1 MARFLLAMWPYTG
14 HVYPNIALAHAL
26 QARGHEVAFYTGAM
40 ARPVIEREGFRY
52 FPFRQVARQIARVI
66 SYPGP
71 EDGAEWDLPPLYQY
85 LSERYT
91 VTLDHRVLTYNRVL
105 RSMYHDWFLG
115 TVPAQVADLQAI
127 LAEWSP
133 HAVVC
138 DPFLWGPILV
148 LHEAQGVPVAVFS
161 FFASC
166 LLPGREV
173 PMLALGFPRPRSRWI
188 RWVIRALRIL
198 KDLLFADV
206 KRGADAIRRSYGL
219 PPLPAPV
226 MEYAG
231 RMPLYLIASAPEFD
245 YQRGDLPP
253 SAHYIGPCLWD
264 KPAHEPPPAWLGQL
278 NGTAPVVYVTEGT
291 AQTRAPILLQAACQ
305 GLVGS
310 SLQVIMTTGRQRDP
324 AQLGLRLTAP
334 NVRVERW
341 VPHSDLLPKVS
352 VAVTHGGSG
361 TVLSALCAGLPLVIV
376 PMQWDQLENAQ
387 RVVEAGAGV
396 RLRAEHCT
404 PERLRAAV
412 TRVLEEPSFRH
423 NARRLATALNRYEG
437 PRRAAELLEQELV
450 HP

>member
-26 QARGHEVAFYTGAM
+26 RARGHEVAFYTGAM
-40 ARPVIEREGFRY
+40 ARPIVEREGFRC
-52 FPFRQVARQIARVI
+52 FSFRQVARQIAKVI
-66 SYPGP
+66 GCP
-71 EDGAEWDLPPLYQY
+71 EPDKGTEWDSPPLYQR

-91 VTLDHRVLTYNRVL
+91 VALDRGVLMHSRLL

-115 TVPAQVADLQAI
+115 TVPAQVTDLQAI
-127 LAEWSP
+127 LAEWAP
-133 HAVVC
+133 HVLVC

-148 LHEAQGVPVAVFS
+148 LHEAQAIPVAVFS

-173 PMLALGFPRPRSRWI
+173 PILALGLPRPRSRWMG
-188 RWVIRALRIL
+188 WAMRALGMIRNSF
-198 KDLLFADV
+198 FADV
-206 KRGADAIRRSYGL
+206 KRDADAIRREYGL

-226 MEYAG
+226 MVYAG
-231 RMPLYLIASAPEFD
+231 YMPLYLIASAPEFD
-245 YQRGDLPP
+245 YQRSDLPP
-253 SAHYIGPCLWD
+253 SAHYVGPCLWD
-264 KPAHEPPPAWLGQL
+264 KPTHEPPPAWLDQV
-278 NGTAPVVYVTEGT
+278 NGRDPVVYVTEGT
-291 AQTRAPILLQAACQ
+291 AQTRAPILLQAACR
-305 GLVGS
+305 GLAGS

-324 AQLGLRLTAP
+324 AQLKLGPLAS
-334 NVRVERW
+334 NIRVERW
-341 VPHSDLLPKVS
+341 VAHSDLLPKVS

-361 TVLSALCAGLPLVIV
+361 TVLSALRAGLPLVVV

-396 RLRAEHCT
+396 RLKAEHCT

-412 TRVLEEPSFRH
+412 TRVLEEPSFRQ
-423 NARRLATALNRYEG
+423 NARRLATALNRYDG

-450 HP
+450 SP